1 MRKLTTS
8 VMAALLVVM
17 LWGASAKAADVPD
30 CCKQQQAC
38 CKEGKSCCPKTEH
51 SCEAVPAR

>member
-8 VMAALLVVM
+8 AMAALFIVM

-38 CKEGKSCCPKTEH
+38 CKDGKACCPKTQR
-51 SCEAVPAR
+51 AR